1 MIRVFVDGQEGT
13 TGLQISD
20 RLLKRKDVTLLRLP
34 EDKRKDPA
42 SRKEAMQQADVSFL
56 CLPDAAA
63 KEAALLA
70 KDTPT
75 CVIDAST
82 AHRVLPDWV
91 YGFPELGK
99 VFRDRIASEKK
110 IANVGCH
117 ASGFISLV
125 YPLIQSG
132 VLSPS
137 YPLVCHSVTGY
148 SGGGKKMIAQYEDSA
163 RDIALDS
170 PRQYGLMQM
179 HKHLAEMQKICSLAQ
194 APLFSPIVSDFY
206 SGMVVSVPLYL
217 HLLEKKVTAADVA
230 EILAVHYADAKL
242 IKVLP
247 LNADPGFLAGNHLA
261 GKDSMEILVTGSE
274 DRLLLT
280 STFDNLGK
288 GASGSAVQNMNIHF
302 GLDET
307 TGLIL

>member
-1 MIRVFVDGQEGT
+1 MIKVFVDGQEGT
-13 TGLQISD
+13 TGLQITD
-20 RLLKRKDVTLLRLP
+20 RLIKREDVSLIRLP
-34 EDKRKDPA
+34 DELRKDPS
-42 SRKEAMQQADVSFL
+42 SRLDAMKQADITFL

-63 KEAALLA
+63 KEAAVMA
-70 KDTPT
+70 QDTDT

-82 AHRVLPDWV
+82 AHRVLPDWA

-99 VFRDRIASEKK
+99 EWKDKIASSKK

-125 YPLIQSG
+125 YPLVKSG
-132 VLSPS
+132 VLSPD

-163 RDIALDS
+163 RDVEYDS
-170 PRQYGLMQM
+170 PRQYGLLQA
-179 HKHLAEMQKICSLAQ
+179 HKHLPEMQVICGLTQ
-194 APLFSPIVSDFY
+194 KPLFSPIVSDFY

-217 HLLEKKVTAADVA
+217 HLLEKKVSGSEIRD
-230 EILAVHYADAKL
+230 ILAAHYDGAKL
-242 IKVLP
+242 ISVLP
-247 LNADPGFLAGNHLA
+247 FNQDPGFLAGNHLA
-261 GKDSMEILVTGSE
+261 GKDTMEILVTGTD

-288 GASGSAVQNMNIHF
+288 GASGSAVQNMNIHL
-302 GLDET
+302 GLEET
-307 TGLIL
+307 TGLVL